1 MRINFLVE
9 CTGDGAKLHM
19 RYGHLFDNIQHLQ
32 MPFNFAT
39 SVLFDDEIYATQE
52 SDSDIYQ
59 IEMNIP
65 FSAFEMHQ
73 TSSSISYGG
82 TVEGAAGLLTDASG
96 VLTLGTSIPTTFT
109 CVFSDNISVGTSTI
123 LSEGLRFG
131 GGVSLDALVY
141 RGDVTF
147 ALDSS
152 VDPDSPPKIGD
163 TVTLTVTPDS
173 GFTENDP
180 IVYYISKITASDP
193 NDQFVSAIIYKNPC
207 ALRVIEMEFSNSAE
221 STDLSQGQSFSL
233 RSFVFSGS
241 TGIEFE
247 IEIRRKS

>member
-1 MRINFLVE
+1 
-9 CTGDGAKLHM
+9 
-19 RYGHLFDNIQHLQ
+19 
-32 MPFNFAT
+32 MPFDFAT
-39 SVLFDDEIYATQE
+39 SVLFDDEIYATQK

-109 CVFSDNISVGTSTI
+109 CVYSDNFSVGTTTS
-123 LSEGLRFG
+123 LSEEARSFG
-131 GGVSLDALVY
+131 VPLDALVY

-152 VDPDSPPKIGD
+152 VNPDSPPKIGD
-163 TVTLTVTPDS
+163 RVTLTVTPDS

-180 IVYYISKITASDP
+180 ISYYISKITASDP
-193 NDQFVSAIIYKNPC
+193 NDLTVSAIIYKNPC
-207 ALRVIEMEFSNSAE
+207 ALSVIEMEFSNSAE
-221 STDLSQGQSFSL
+221 STDLSQAQSFSL